1 MSLKNW
7 KIIVV
12 IAIVTI
18 IIATLLLHE
27 YTFKAPVEKAYAEIV
42 FEGVVVPKIS
52 EEELESVKERII
64 TEVVNEKQIELST
77 TVEPHEGGTLLR
89 VSAYGI
95 SKISPDTV
103 VVTITIEATGKT
115 AEEAINNASSL
126 ISQVDSILEELKI
139 PKEKVKTSSYYL
151 GPIYVYEKDKP
162 PKIVGYKVTYVMTIT
177 LNDIKLSARLIDK
190 VSKVKIM
197 RISIRLALSNEA
209 YLKAYLQA
217 LKNAILQ
224 ALEKVK
230 VIASTLNMT
239 ISRVVSITEGSIYIS
254 TPRYTGVLTAEKA
267 RTELYAG
274 TITVRATIS
283 LVVELKSSD

>member
-1 MSLKNW
+1 M
-7 KIIVV
+7 
-12 IAIVTI
+12 
-18 IIATLLLHE
+18 
-27 YTFKAPVEKAYAEIV
+27 